1 LPVKISQRAEYAI
14 LSRLLTEARE
24 RSGLSQSELAR
35 RLRRRQVYVWRLE
48 NALQSPDLVELIDI
62 AQILGVDVLEI
73 VSQLKGQ
80 TPKSD

>member
-35 RLRRRQVYVWRLE
+35 RLGRRQVYIWRVE
-48 NALQSPDLVELIDI
+48 NALQSPDLIELGDI
-62 AQILGVDVLEI
+62 AQVLGVDVLEI
-73 VSQLKGQ
+73 VRQLQGQ
-80 TPKSD
+80 SPKPD